1 MQLCAYTQFTR
12 VVVEANRAVKLKP
25 LSKPSTSMA
34 TSSSKGNI
42 WTKTTMLATANP
54 LFSSSSSSFLLQTTN
69 TSPTKLQSL
78 ATPFA
83 TLSIH
88 KKPTLVNLSKASRF
102 LGPVGFSLTKLLVQY
117 SCLDLPAVLQI
128 EVGELFSFSETF
140 CQTCCAYY
148 VQIHISM

>member
-1 MQLCAYTQFTR
+1 MERNHYYLY
-12 VVVEANRAVKLKP
+12 LD
-25 LSKPSTSMA
+25 
-34 TSSSKGNI
+34 
-42 WTKTTMLATANP
+42 
-54 LFSSSSSSFLLQTTN
+54 SSFLLQTTN

-148 VQIHISM
+148 VQIHISMFLAGFDEKAKLLIDRGITQENNLLRENSGGDEDAAGIVLRKLPAIVTV

>member
-1 MQLCAYTQFTR
+1 
-12 VVVEANRAVKLKP
+12 
-25 LSKPSTSMA
+25 
-34 TSSSKGNI
+34 
-42 WTKTTMLATANP
+42 MLATANP

-128 EVGELFSFSETF
+128 EVEIDRMATF
-140 CQTCCAYY
+140 LSWFGG
-148 VQIHISM
+148 IDIISQAVILLRENSGGDEDAAGIVLRKLPAIVTV

>member
-1 MQLCAYTQFTR
+1 
-12 VVVEANRAVKLKP
+12 
-25 LSKPSTSMA
+25 
-34 TSSSKGNI
+34 
-42 WTKTTMLATANP
+42 MLATANP

-83 TLSIH
+83 TLSTH
-88 KKPTLVNLSKASRF
+88 KKPTLVNLSEASRF
-102 LGPVGFSLTKLLVQY
+102 LGPVGFSLTKHLLVQY

-128 EVGELFSFSETF
+128 EVGELFSFSGTF

-148 VQIHISM
+148 VQIHIWSTGF